1 MPYMNISLMSISRW
15 GLIINI
21 CNWLGTV
28 VQSRRFKPLY
38 VLNNSMATDQSEGA
52 SLHVPPL
59 ENTAFFSI
67 EDDDGY
73 VRIEQSLGNQVL
85 YTPNEAR
92 DIAEA
97 ILDAVDE
104 AVEEE

>member
-1 MPYMNISLMSISRW
+1 
-15 GLIINI
+15 
-21 CNWLGTV
+21 
-28 VQSRRFKPLY
+28 
-38 VLNNSMATDQSEGA
+38 MATDQSEA
-52 SLHVPPL
+52 DLRVPPL

-85 YTPNEAR
+85 YTPAEAR
-92 DIAEA
+92 DIAEE

-104 AVEEE
+104 AVEMD